1 MNLKD
6 ASMLTF
12 ALQAFVTLFVI
23 MDPPDVTPTFLS
35 VVKNLD
41 NNARRKAAVLAS
53 ATSLGIITLFALFG
67 RFILNYLNVS
77 IEALQA
83 AGGLLL
89 LITSLELL
97 TGKESDVKDHTDASV
112 ALVPIGTPLLAGP
125 AAIVATM
132 IFVDKA
138 QNSTHIAALALAII
152 AVHITVLLSLLA
164 STKLFAIFKKTG
176 VTLMARV
183 AGLLLAAI
191 AIQML
196 ADAIKLFMAA

>member
-1 MNLKD
+1 MNLEN
-6 ASMLTF
+6 ASLITF
-12 ALQAFVTLFVI
+12 GLQAFVTLFVI
-23 MDPPDVTPTFLS
+23 MDPPGATPIFLS

-41 NNARRKAAVLAS
+41 GKARRQAAILAA
-53 ATSLGIITLFALFG
+53 ATSFGIITVFALFG
-67 RFILNYLNVS
+67 RFILNYLHVS

-89 LITSLELL
+89 LYTSVELL
-97 TGKESDVKDHTDASV
+97 TGRDSGKSETTDATV

-138 QNSTHIAALALAII
+138 QNSSHIAGLALAIV
-152 AVHITVLLSLLA
+152 AVHLIVAITLISSQRILNVI
-164 STKLFAIFKKTG
+164 KETG
-176 VTLMARV
+176 VSLVARV

-191 AIQML
+191 AVQMI
-196 ADAIKLFMAA
+196 ADAIKIFTAA

>member
-1 MNLKD
+1 MNLEN
-6 ASMLTF
+6 ASLVTF

-23 MDPPDVTPTFLS
+23 MDPPGATPIFLS

-41 NNARRKAAVLAS
+41 AKARRQAAILAA
-53 ATSLGIITLFALFG
+53 ATSFGIITVFALFG
-67 RFILNYLNVS
+67 RFILNYLHVS

-89 LITSLELL
+89 LYTSLELL
-97 TGKESDVKDHTDASV
+97 TGRDSGKSENADATV

-138 QNSTHIAALALAII
+138 QNTSHIAGLALAIV
-152 AVHITVLLSLLA
+152 AVHIVV
-164 STKLFAIFKKTG
+164 AITLISSRRILKVIKETG
-176 VTLMARV
+176 VSLVARI

-191 AIQML
+191 AVQMI
-196 ADAIKLFMAA
+196 ADAIKIFTAN

>member
-1 MNLKD
+1 MNLEN
-6 ASMLTF
+6 ATLVTF

-23 MDPPDVTPTFLS
+23 MDPPGATPIFLS

-41 NNARRKAAVLAS
+41 AKARRQAAILAA
-53 ATSLGIITLFALFG
+53 ATSFGIITVFAIFG
-67 RFILNYLNVS
+67 RFILNYLHVS
-77 IEALQA
+77 IEALQV

-89 LITSLELL
+89 LYTSLELL
-97 TGKESDVKDHTDASV
+97 TGRDSGKSENADATV

-138 QNSTHIAALALAII
+138 QNTTHIAGLALAIV
-152 AVHITVLLSLLA
+152 AVHIVVALTLISSQRILKVI
-164 STKLFAIFKKTG
+164 KETG
-176 VTLMARV
+176 VSLVARI

-191 AIQML
+191 AVQMI
-196 ADAIKLFMAA
+196 ADAITALTA

>member
-6 ASMLTF
+6 ASILTF

-23 MDPPDVTPTFLS
+23 MDPPGVTPTFLS

-97 TGKESDVKDHTDASV
+97 TGKESDVKDHSDASV
-112 ALVPIGTPLLAGP
+112 ALVPI
-125 AAIVATM
+125 
-132 IFVDKA
+132 
-138 QNSTHIAALALAII
+138 
-152 AVHITVLLSLLA
+152 
-164 STKLFAIFKKTG
+164 
-176 VTLMARV
+176 
-183 AGLLLAAI
+183 
-191 AIQML
+191 
-196 ADAIKLFMAA
+196 

>member
-6 ASMLTF
+6 ASLITF

-23 MDPPDVTPTFLS
+23 MDPPGVTPIFLS

-41 NNARRKAAVLAS
+41 NKSRRKAALLAAS
-53 ATSLGIITLFALFG
+53 TSFGVITVFALFG
-67 RFILNYLNVS
+67 RFILTYLHVS

-89 LITSLELL
+89 LYTSLELL
-97 TGKESDVKDHTDASV
+97 TGKDAEKNQEADVTV

-138 QNSTHIAALALAII
+138 QNNSHIAGLALAIV
-152 AVHITVLLSLLA
+152 AVHIVIALTLVA
-164 STKLFAIFKKTG
+164 SKRIISVIKETG
-176 VTLMARV
+176 ITLVARI

-191 AIQML
+191 AVQMI
-196 ADAIKLFMAA
+196 ADALKIFMTK

>member
-1 MNLKD
+1 MNLEN
-6 ASMLTF
+6 ASLVTF

-23 MDPPDVTPTFLS
+23 MDPPGATPIFLS

-41 NNARRKAAVLAS
+41 AKARRQAAFLAA
-53 ATSLGIITLFALFG
+53 ATSFGIITVFALFG
-67 RFILNYLNVS
+67 RFILNYLHVS
-77 IEALQA
+77 IEALQV

-89 LITSLELL
+89 LYTSLELL
-97 TGKESDVKDHTDASV
+97 TGRDSGKSETADATV

-138 QNSTHIAALALAII
+138 QNTTHIAGLALAIV
-152 AVHITVLLSLLA
+152 AVHIVVALTLISSQRIL
-164 STKLFAIFKKTG
+164 KLIKETG
-176 VTLMARV
+176 VSLVARI

-191 AIQML
+191 AVQMI
-196 ADAIKLFMAA
+196 ADALTALTA

>member
-1 MNLKD
+1 MNLEN
-6 ASMLTF
+6 ASLVTF

-23 MDPPDVTPTFLS
+23 MDPPGATPIFLS

-41 NNARRKAAVLAS
+41 AKARRQAAILAA
-53 ATSLGIITLFALFG
+53 ATSFGIITVFALFG
-67 RFILNYLNVS
+67 RFILNYLHVS

-89 LITSLELL
+89 LYTSVELL
-97 TGKESDVKDHTDASV
+97 TGRDSGKSENADATV

-138 QNSTHIAALALAII
+138 QNTSHIAGLALAIV
-152 AVHITVLLSLLA
+152 AVHIVV
-164 STKLFAIFKKTG
+164 AITLISSRRILKVIKETG
-176 VTLMARV
+176 VSLVARI

-191 AIQML
+191 AVQMI
-196 ADAIKLFMAA
+196 ADAIEIFTAN

>member
-1 MNLKD
+1 MNLEN
-6 ASMLTF
+6 ASLVTF

-23 MDPPDVTPTFLS
+23 MDPPGATPIFLS

-41 NNARRKAAVLAS
+41 AKARRQAAILAA
-53 ATSLGIITLFALFG
+53 ATSFGIITVFALFG
-67 RFILNYLNVS
+67 RFILNYLHVS

-89 LITSLELL
+89 LYTSVELL
-97 TGKESDVKDHTDASV
+97 TGRDSGKSENADATV

-138 QNSTHIAALALAII
+138 QNTSHIAGLALAIV
-152 AVHITVLLSLLA
+152 AVHIVV
-164 STKLFAIFKKTG
+164 AITLISSRRILKMIKETG
-176 VTLMARV
+176 VSLVARV

-191 AIQML
+191 AVQMI
-196 ADAIKLFMAA
+196 ADAIKIFTSQ